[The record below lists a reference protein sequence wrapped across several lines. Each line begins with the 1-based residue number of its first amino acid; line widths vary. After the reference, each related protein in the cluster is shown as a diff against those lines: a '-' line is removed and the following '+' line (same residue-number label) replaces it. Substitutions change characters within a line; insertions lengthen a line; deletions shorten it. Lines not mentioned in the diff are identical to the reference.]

1 MLNSLQQ
8 IKTTLEKQIKQKD
21 EDLKLI
27 ESTLKKKNAILT
39 QNIEFKELELKDAR
53 EQLIEQKR
61 SHENIL
67 NAFENTMSNESA

>member
-53 EQLIEQKR
+53 E
-61 SHENIL
+61 
-67 NAFENTMSNESA
+67 